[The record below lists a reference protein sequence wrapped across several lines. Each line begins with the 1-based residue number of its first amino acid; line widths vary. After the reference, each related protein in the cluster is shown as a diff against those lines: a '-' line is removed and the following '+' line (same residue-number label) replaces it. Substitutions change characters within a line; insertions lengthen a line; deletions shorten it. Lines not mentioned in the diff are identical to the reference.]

1 MGVILAVD
9 SIEHMLG
16 NGGEIQLSPLRRT
29 GELYHQSGEPRWGQL
44 LGRPSFPGCRMLQK
58 TAIGLRSQLSY
69 LPDAACP
76 STTSLSSDE
85 ERRTYPKLLKP
96 GGTLTLK
103 VSGLKVCNQTRPL
116 SP

>member
-1 MGVILAVD
+1 MAAK
-9 SIEHMLG
+9 
-16 NGGEIQLSPLRRT
+16 
-29 GELYHQSGEPRWGQL
+29 Y
-44 LGRPSFPGCRMLQK
+44 SFPLFAEPGNCITSQGNQGGDSCLVAQAFQNVECCKK